1 MIRITGAK
9 ASDSLLEGGSSRTS
23 DESKTL
29 EDMPYETRERKS
41 WWGRRSAF
49 WKFVIICVAVVS
61 LDLCIRATIF
71 LVQRSTS
78 LSNSID
84 SKTITHVERFKT
96 RMGDCY
102 CGHSIAEAKS
112 LGCSYDALA
121 IAWTP
126 PECTDQELTEEFNN
140 AGRGPNG
147 RWAYYADRNG
157 TIPMTDYEVSMMSD
171 TNNYFYATHEWHLVH
186 CNFSWRKLFRSQ
198 MNGVIMDREKL
209 SLEHISHCG
218 MLEGPKY
225 HHLQLDTIATQLR
238 NSLLE
243 GFEGD
248 GLKHVD

>member
-1 MIRITGAK
+1 
-9 ASDSLLEGGSSRTS
+9 LEGGSSRTS
-23 DESKTL
+23 DESRSL
-29 EDMPYETRERKS
+29 EDMPYETPERQS
-41 WWGRRSAF
+41 LWARRSGF
-49 WKFVIICVAVVS
+49 WKFVIICVAVVG

-78 LSNSID
+78 FSNSND
-84 SKTITHVERFKT
+84 SKTITNVERFKT

-126 PECTDQELTEEFNN
+126 PECTDLELTEEFNN

-157 TIPMTDYEVSMMSD
+157 TIPLTDYEVSMMSD

-238 NSLLE
+238 NSLLV